1 MECGIEIP
9 DLYTCHIDMKYL
21 QGVYILNQEDMLP
34 KIVSMLLQRLRR
46 WHRIEP
52 ALGRYCG
59 SGRRRLFCHEKPK
72 GRICLLVKLV
82 DSAFWL
88 CRAVLNY

>member
-34 KIVSMLLQRLRR
+34 KVVSMLCQRRV
-46 WHRIEP
+46 EP
-52 ALGRYCG
+52 ALERYCG
-59 SGRRRLFCHEKPK
+59 SGRRRLFCREKPK
-72 GRICLLVKLV
+72 GSICLVVK
-82 DSAFWL
+82 
-88 CRAVLNY
+88 